1 MVTAAS
7 SARGVYTNR
16 ISPGRMPRVCV
27 AVSAETIGDL
37 LAMAERAARET
48 DLIEFRLDALKQAST
63 APGPLREFLRSMPR
77 LLAIATCRKAAYG
90 GAFKGSVDAELGVLR
105 HAIASGCAVVDL
117 ELQSAERLSAAA
129 LEELRQKAGLILSYH
144 DFKTTPALGGIWE
157 RMQAIEADIYKIIP
171 TANTWR
177 QNIETLRFVET
188 HSSVHPLVGFA
199 MGEAGLLSRI
209 LSLRG
214 GGVFTFAA
222 LQANAATAP
231 GQPTLEQLR
240 EEYRTEFISRATR
253 IYGVLGYPL
262 EHSLSP
268 RMHNAAYRRL
278 GMNAIYLPLASR
290 KPGEVLEMADAV
302 PLSGISVTHPYKQEV
317 LEYMER
323 VDPLGAAV
331 GAVNTVVRVQGK
343 LFGYNTDV
351 VGVVEPLSQALSL
364 RGAKILVLGAGGAAR
379 AAVFGLRAEGAQ
391 VFIYNR
397 TRTKAQALATAAKA
411 KVVGKPDLRKLSFSA
426 IVHAT
431 PVGQYP
437 KIGESLLESDEI
449 HAPLVY
455 DLVYNPLETEL
466 ARRARAAGAQVIHG
480 IEMLVTQGARQFELW
495 TGKPAPVADMRAEV
509 LRALMP
515 TASRPAE

>member
-1 MVTAAS
+1 
-7 SARGVYTNR
+7 
-16 ISPGRMPRVCV
+16 MPRLCV
-27 AVSAETIGDL
+27 AVAAETIGEM
-37 LAMAERAARET
+37 LALAERAARDT
-48 DLIEFRLDALKQAST
+48 DLIEFRLDALKQTST

-90 GAFKGSVDAELGVLR
+90 GAFRGSVDAELGVLR
-105 HAIASGCAVVDL
+105 HAVASGCAVVDL

-129 LEELRQKAGLILSYH
+129 LDELRQKASLILSFH
-144 DFKTTPALGGIWE
+144 DFKTTPPLNAVWE
-157 RMQAIEADIYKIIP
+157 RMQAIEADIYKVVP

-177 QNIETLRFVET
+177 QNIETLRFVEA
-188 HSSVHPLVGFA
+188 HSGEHPLVGFA

-209 LSLRG
+209 LSLRS

-222 LQANAATAP
+222 LNGAKATAS
-231 GQPTLEQLR
+231 GQPALELLR
-240 EEYRTEFISRATR
+240 EEYRAESISRATR

-278 GMNAIYLPLASR
+278 GMNAIYLPLLSR
-290 KPGEVLEMADAV
+290 KPGEVLELADAV
-302 PLSGISVTHPYKQEV
+302 PLSGISVTHPFKQAV

-351 VGVVEPLSQALSL
+351 AGVVEPLAQAMTL

-397 TRTKAQALATAAKA
+397 TRSRAQALATAAKA
-411 KVVGKPDLRKLSFSA
+411 KVVGKPELKKLSFAA
-426 IVHAT
+426 IIHAT

-437 KIGESLLESDEI
+437 NMGESLLDADEI

-466 ARRARAAGAQVIHG
+466 ARRARAAGAQVIPG

-509 LRALMP
+509 LRALAS